1 MQELVSAA
9 QMRAIE
15 RKAIS
20 GGAVTGQE
28 LMERAGEGLVSAV
41 LECWPVFTSGKH
53 RAVVLCGPG
62 NNGGDGFVIARLLA
76 ALNWTVEVYFEDAPD
91 KMQPEARRNLERWSE
106 IGPVL
111 PLSGLDQS
119 ALLTDHSDQGPTL
132 IVDAIFGTG
141 LARPVG
147 APWAEAFEFLTS
159 AEWRSNVHVVAV
171 DISSGICSDSGRVLG
186 AGLPSDLTVT
196 FHGAKIGHYLA
207 DGPDYCGRVDIRSI
221 GLDDRTGEASSGMTA
236 LVSYPRETR
245 LFEKGYDA
253 RQCGTAGQGRSRH
266 KFDYGHALICSGP
279 ATKTGAARLSAR
291 AALRIGAGLVT
302 IASPQDALTEN
313 SAQLTAVMLKQ
324 ADTAEEIENL
334 LSDDRISSVCIGP
347 GFSRLSDGG
356 ALDHE
361 HTRQVVKTVLCAKRK
376 TVLDA
381 DALSAFAEDPQDLFA
396 ALHDLCVM
404 TPHEGEFRRLFPD
417 IHGQLHSPAQ
427 NGPAYSK
434 IDAARQAASRAGCV
448 VLFKGPDT
456 VIAEPTG
463 KTAIHAAH
471 YDRAAP
477 WLATAGSGDVLAGF
491 ICGLLAR
498 GRSVF
503 EAAQQAAW
511 LHTECARFFG
521 PGLIAEDLSEVLP
534 DVLRRIGGYQPKSS
548 GDSL

>member
-1 MQELVSAA
+1 MRELVSAA

-15 RKAIS
+15 KKAIS
-20 GGAVTGQE
+20 VGDVTGLD

-41 LECWPVFTSGKH
+41 LECWPVFTNGKH

-62 NNGGDGFVIARLLA
+62 NNGGDGFVVARLLA
-76 ALNWTVEVYFEDAPD
+76 ALDWTVEVYFEGAPD
-91 KMQPEARRNLERWSE
+91 TMQPEARRNLGRWSE
-106 IGPVL
+106 IGSVS
-111 PLSGLDQS
+111 PLSGVFRS
-119 ALLTDHSDQGPTL
+119 TLLTDHSDQGPTL

-141 LARPVG
+141 LSRPVG
-147 APWAEAFEFLTS
+147 APWAQAIEFLTS

-171 DISSGICSDSGRVLG
+171 DIPSGICSDSGRVLG

-196 FHGAKIGHYLA
+196 FHRAKTGHYLA
-207 DGPDYCGRVDIRSI
+207 DGPDYCGRLDIRSI
-221 GLDDRTGEASSGMTA
+221 GLDDRTGEASSGMTT
-236 LVSYPRETR
+236 LVSYPRQTP

-253 RQCGTAGQGRSRH
+253 RRGFKAGQGRSRH
-266 KFDYGHALICSGP
+266 KFDHGHAIVCSGP
-279 ATKTGAARLSAR
+279 AAKTGAARLSAR

-302 IASPQDALTEN
+302 IASPQDAMTEN

-324 ADTAEEIENL
+324 ADTANDIENL

-347 GFSRLSDGG
+347 GFSRLSAGG
-356 ALDHE
+356 GLDHK
-361 HTRQVVKTVLCAKRK
+361 HTRQVVKTVLRAKRK

-381 DALSAFAEDPQDLFA
+381 DALSAFAEDPPDLFA
-396 ALHDLCVM
+396 ALHELCVM

-417 IHGQLHSPAQ
+417 IHGQLHEPATK
-427 NGPAYSK
+427 GPAFSK
-434 IDAARQAASRAGCV
+434 IDAARQAALRAGCV
-448 VLFKGPDT
+448 VLLKGPDT

-463 KTAIHAAH
+463 KTAIHAAQ

-503 EAAQQAAW
+503 DAAQQAAW

-521 PGLIAEDLSEVLP
+521 PGLTAEDLPEVLP
-534 DVLRRIGGYQPKSS
+534 DVLRRIGG
-548 GDSL
+548 